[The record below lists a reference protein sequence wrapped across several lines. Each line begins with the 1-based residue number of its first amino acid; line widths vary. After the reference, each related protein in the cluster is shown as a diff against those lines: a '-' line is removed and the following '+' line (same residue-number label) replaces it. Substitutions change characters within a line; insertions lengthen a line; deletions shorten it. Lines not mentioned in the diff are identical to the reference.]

1 MILRIIIILLSL
13 LNAGYM
19 AFDGGRALITGDYIR
34 PTDGDYAGQLGPW
47 TKIVTAIGIDP
58 MSNLMKSIF
67 LIIGIY
73 GIIATLCFAFNLQ
86 AGWKLLLVFAILSLW
101 NLMFGT
107 VSSVLVIV
115 LLVAWKWRFAGELK
129 IL

>member
-1 MILRIIIILLSL
+1 MTLRIIIILLSL
-13 LNAGYM
+13 LNAAYM

-34 PTDGDYAGQLGPW
+34 PADGDYAGQLGPW

-58 MSNLMKSIF
+58 MSTLMKSIF

-73 GIIATLCFAFNLQ
+73 GIVATLCFAFNAQ
-86 AGWKLLLVFAILSLW
+86 YGWKLLLVFSILSIW

-107 VSSVLVIV
+107 ISSALVII
-115 LLVAWKWRFAGELK
+115 LLLIWRWKFAE
-129 IL
+129 

>member
-1 MILRIIIILLSL
+1 MILRIIITLLSL

-34 PTDGDYAGQLGPW
+34 PANGDYAGQLGPW

-58 MSNLMKSIF
+58 MSTLMKSVF

-73 GIIATLCFAFNLQ
+73 GILATLCFAFNVQ
-86 AGWKLLLVFAILSLW
+86 SGWKLLLAFAILSIW

-107 VSSVLVIV
+107 ISSALVII
-115 LLVAWKWRFAGELK
+115 LLLIWRWKFAE
-129 IL
+129 